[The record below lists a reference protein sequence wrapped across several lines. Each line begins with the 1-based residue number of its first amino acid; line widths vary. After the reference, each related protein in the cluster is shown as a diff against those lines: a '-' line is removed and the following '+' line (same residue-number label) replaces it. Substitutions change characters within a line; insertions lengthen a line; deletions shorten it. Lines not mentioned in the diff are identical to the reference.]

1 MLAERAR
8 LGRSKAWSYLF
19 GIAIV
24 ILAIGATIVFGLN
37 RDLVTQSNGIKRAQA
52 QMDVPLAA
60 PP

>member
-1 MLAERAR
+1 M
-8 LGRSKAWSYLF
+8 
-19 GIAIV
+19 V

-37 RDLVTQSNGIKRAQA
+37 RDLVTQSDGIKQAQS